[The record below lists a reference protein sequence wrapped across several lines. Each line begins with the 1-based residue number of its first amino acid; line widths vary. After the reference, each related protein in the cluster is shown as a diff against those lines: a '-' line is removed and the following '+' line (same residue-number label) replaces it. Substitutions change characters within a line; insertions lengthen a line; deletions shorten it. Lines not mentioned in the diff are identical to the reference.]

1 MRNPQIS
8 FILVGITRSKDD
20 PFATHMKGYL
30 SSPHTLEGLRLYN
43 EQGKIPGKPD
53 VVYLATG
60 QDLAKMKDG
69 KLSTGVAG
77 LAFVGGV
84 CTSTFVSEG
93 EDTPM
98 TYDGTQAMAHE
109 LGHLL
114 GSPHDDGWSKDPECA
129 WDQGYLMSYVDGGV
143 KSYRL
148 SKCSEDKI
156 RSIFKM
162 LKPECIEVKANQNYQ
177 KDHRKFPGQTVREEF
192 YCKKILKKHNGNRN
206 KVIVKKDPQFTRRCK
221 MNCCTRHMNGLYCIR
236 ATIPAGMACDRGKT
250 CKRGVCGVHTW
261 EQFK

>member
-1 MRNPQIS
+1 
-8 FILVGITRSKDD
+8 
-20 PFATHMKGYL
+20 
-30 SSPHTLEGLRLYN
+30 
-43 EQGKIPGKPD
+43 
-53 VVYLATG
+53 
-60 QDLAKMKDG
+60 
-69 KLSTGVAG
+69 
-77 LAFVGGV
+77 
-84 CTSTFVSEG
+84 
-93 EDTPM
+93 M

-206 KVIVKKDPQFTRRCK
+206 KVIVKKVD
-221 MNCCTRHMNGLYCIR
+221 I
-236 ATIPAGMACDRGKT
+236 AASKT
-250 CKRGVCGVHTW
+250 NVNARVRFSTPDDLALLRETLASGAVSDC
-261 EQFK
+261 